1 METTKIELR
10 SDFFVIFVEIIPLFP
25 PNLLNITGGLFIR
38 FELFNIESSPEVS
51 LGDELSVLV
60 LKGKGDSI
68 ISRMKDG
75 RVILFNRENV
85 LFNELEPGMT
95 VQSKVSFIAQNY
107 IIVDPVAPPER
118 GVDAIKMGL
127 QMVAET
133 ENWENAVMANALL
146 YMLEILEE

>member
-1 METTKIELR
+1 LY
-10 SDFFVIFVEIIPLFP
+10 
-25 PNLLNITGGLFIR
+25 NIDSTPDI
-38 FELFNIESSPEVS
+38 S
-51 LGDELSVLV
+51 LGDELTVLV

-95 VQSKVSFIAQNY
+95 VQAKVSFIAQNY
-107 IIVDPVAPPER
+107 IIVDPVSPPER
-118 GVDAIKMGL
+118 GEEAIKLGL

-133 ENWENAVMANALL
+133 ENWENAVISNALL
-146 YMLEILEE
+146 HIIDILEEA

>member
-1 METTKIELR
+1 VKKPGNKAEYTQIQIYKRCFNYKRLKLYQME
-10 SDFFVIFVEIIPLFP
+10 SNPEI
-25 PNLLNITGGLFIR
+25 
-38 FELFNIESSPEVS
+38 S
-51 LGDELSVLV
+51 LGEELTVLV

-95 VQSKVSFIAQNY
+95 VRAKVSFIAQNY
-107 IIVDPVAPPER
+107 IIVDPVEPPER
-118 GVDAIKMGL
+118 GVEAIKLGL
-127 QMVAET
+127 GMVSDT

-146 YMLEILEE
+146 YIIELLEGAV

>member
-1 METTKIELR
+1 MY
-10 SDFFVIFVEIIPLFP
+10 
-25 PNLLNITGGLFIR
+25 
-38 FELFNIESSPEVS
+38 NIESTPDIS
-51 LGDELSVLV
+51 LGDELTVLV

-95 VQSKVSFIAQNY
+95 VQAKVSFIAQNY
-107 IIVDPVAPPER
+107 IIVDPVSPPQR
-118 GVDAIKMGL
+118 GEEAIKLGL

-133 ENWENAVMANALL
+133 ENWENAVIANALL
-146 YMLEILEE
+146 HIIDILEEA

>member
-1 METTKIELR
+1 MY
-10 SDFFVIFVEIIPLFP
+10 
-25 PNLLNITGGLFIR
+25 
-38 FELFNIESSPEVS
+38 NIESTPDIS
-51 LGDELSVLV
+51 LGDELTVLV

-107 IIVDPVAPPER
+107 IIVDPVAKPEK
-118 GVDAIKMGL
+118 GTEAIKLGL

-146 YMLEILEE
+146 YIIDVLEEEA

>member
-1 METTKIELR
+1 MY
-10 SDFFVIFVEIIPLFP
+10 
-25 PNLLNITGGLFIR
+25 
-38 FELFNIESSPEVS
+38 NIESTPDIS
-51 LGDELSVLV
+51 LGDELTVLV

-95 VQSKVSFIAQNY
+95 VQAKVSFIAQNY
-107 IIVDPVAPPER
+107 IIVDPVSPPQR
-118 GVDAIKMGL
+118 GEEAVKLGL

-133 ENWENAVMANALL
+133 ENWENAIIANALL
-146 YMLEILEE
+146 HIIEILEEA

>member
-1 METTKIELR
+1 M
-10 SDFFVIFVEIIPLFP
+10 D
-25 PNLLNITGGLFIR
+25 
-38 FELFNIESSPEVS
+38 SSPDTS
-51 LGDELSVLV
+51 LGDELTVLV

-95 VQSKVSFIAQNY
+95 VKARVSFIAQNY
-107 IIVDPVAPPER
+107 IIVDPVEPPER
-118 GVDAIKMGL
+118 GNEAIELGL
-127 QMVAET
+127 EMVSET

-146 YMLEILEE
+146 YIIELLEVKGSNNV

>member
-1 METTKIELR
+1 MY
-10 SDFFVIFVEIIPLFP
+10 
-25 PNLLNITGGLFIR
+25 
-38 FELFNIESSPEVS
+38 NIESTPDNR
-51 LGDELSVLV
+51 LGDELTVLV

-107 IIVDPVAPPER
+107 IIVDPVAKPER
-118 GVDAIKMGL
+118 STEAIKLGL

-133 ENWENAVMANALL
+133 ENWENAIMANALL
-146 YMLEILEE
+146 HIIEVLEEEA

>member
-1 METTKIELR
+1 MY
-10 SDFFVIFVEIIPLFP
+10 
-25 PNLLNITGGLFIR
+25 
-38 FELFNIESSPEVS
+38 NIESTPDIS
-51 LGDELSVLV
+51 LGDELTVLV

-95 VQSKVSFIAQNY
+95 VQAKVSFIAQNY
-107 IIVDPVAPPER
+107 IIVDPVSPPTR
-118 GVDAIKMGL
+118 GEEAIKLGL

-133 ENWENAVMANALL
+133 ENWENAVIANALL
-146 YMLEILEE
+146 HIIDILEEA

>member
-1 METTKIELR
+1 MY
-10 SDFFVIFVEIIPLFP
+10 
-25 PNLLNITGGLFIR
+25 NIDSTPDI
-38 FELFNIESSPEVS
+38 S
-51 LGDELSVLV
+51 LGDELTVLV

-95 VQSKVSFIAQNY
+95 VQAKVSFIAQNY
-107 IIVDPVAPPER
+107 IIVDPVSPPER
-118 GVDAIKMGL
+118 GEEAIKLGL

-133 ENWENAVMANALL
+133 ENWENAIIANALL
-146 YMLEILEE
+146 HIIDILEEG

>member
-1 METTKIELR
+1 M
-10 SDFFVIFVEIIPLFP
+10 
-25 PNLLNITGGLFIR
+25 
-38 FELFNIESSPEVS
+38 FNVESSPDIS
-51 LGDELSVLV
+51 LGDELTVLV

-107 IIVDPVAPPER
+107 VIVDPIAPPEKS
-118 GVDAIKMGL
+118 VDAIKLGL
-127 QMVAET
+127 KMVTET
-133 ENWENAVMANALL
+133 ENWENAVIANALL
-146 YMLEILEE
+146 YMLEILEEA

>member
-1 METTKIELR
+1 MYQM
-10 SDFFVIFVEIIPLFP
+10 D
-25 PNLLNITGGLFIR
+25 
-38 FELFNIESSPEVS
+38 SSPDIS
-51 LGDELSVLV
+51 LGDELTVLV

-95 VQSKVSFIAQNY
+95 VRAKVSFIAQNY
-107 IIVDPVAPPER
+107 IIVDPVEPPEK
-118 GVDAIKMGL
+118 GVATIKLGL
-127 QMVAET
+127 NMVSDT

-146 YMLEILEE
+146 YIIELLESEG

>member
-1 METTKIELR
+1 MDPAPDT
-10 SDFFVIFVEIIPLFP
+10 
-25 PNLLNITGGLFIR
+25 
-38 FELFNIESSPEVS
+38 S
-51 LGDELSVLV
+51 LGDELTVLV

-95 VQSKVSFIAQNY
+95 VLSKVSFIAQNY
-107 IIVDPVAPPER
+107 IIVDPVSPPER
-118 GVDAIKMGL
+118 GVEAIKLGL
-127 QMVAET
+127 QMVTET

-146 YMLEILEE
+146 YMLDLLEEV

>member
-1 METTKIELR
+1 MYQMDSNPDT
-10 SDFFVIFVEIIPLFP
+10 
-25 PNLLNITGGLFIR
+25 
-38 FELFNIESSPEVS
+38 S
-51 LGDELSVLV
+51 LGDELTVLV

-95 VQSKVSFIAQNY
+95 VKARVSFIAQNY
-107 IIVDPVAPPER
+107 IIVDPVEPPGR
-118 GVDAIKMGL
+118 GNEAIKLGL
-127 QMVAET
+127 EMVSET

-146 YMLEILEE
+146 YAIELLEVKGSNNVYTPLVP

>member
-1 METTKIELR
+1 MY
-10 SDFFVIFVEIIPLFP
+10 
-25 PNLLNITGGLFIR
+25 NIDSTPDI
-38 FELFNIESSPEVS
+38 S
-51 LGDELSVLV
+51 LGDELTVLV

-95 VQSKVSFIAQNY
+95 VQAKVSFIAQNY
-107 IIVDPVAPPER
+107 IIVDPVSPPER
-118 GVDAIKMGL
+118 GKEAIKLGL

-133 ENWENAVMANALL
+133 ENWENAVIANALL
-146 YMLEILEE
+146 HLIDLLEEA

>member
-1 METTKIELR
+1 MY
-10 SDFFVIFVEIIPLFP
+10 
-25 PNLLNITGGLFIR
+25 
-38 FELFNIESSPEVS
+38 NIESTPDIS
-51 LGDELSVLV
+51 LGDELTVLV

-107 IIVDPVAPPER
+107 IIVDPVAKPER
-118 GVDAIKMGL
+118 GAAAIKLGL

-146 YMLEILEE
+146 HIIDFLEDES